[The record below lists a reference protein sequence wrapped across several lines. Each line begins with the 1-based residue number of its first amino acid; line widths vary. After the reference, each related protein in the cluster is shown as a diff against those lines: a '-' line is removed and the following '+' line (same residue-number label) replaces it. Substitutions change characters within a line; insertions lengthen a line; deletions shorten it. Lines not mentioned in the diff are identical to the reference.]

1 MSECELSLTFVE
13 LSLWEKACCLSLIFF
28 DFPCI
33 KNNGKCYLGFSNA
46 NCRRIFLLFLLVIL
60 CICWIWQYASMLIKT
75 KYMAYTIGFRFSSS
89 LEFCFWIF
97 VVVFI
102 YLFLIWK
109 TQTSEFKAQIDSVIP
124 FILIA
129 YKMLT

>member
-1 MSECELSLTFVE
+1 
-13 LSLWEKACCLSLIFF
+13 
-28 DFPCI
+28 
-33 KNNGKCYLGFSNA
+33 
-46 NCRRIFLLFLLVIL
+46 
-60 CICWIWQYASMLIKT
+60 MLIKT